1 MKNRAGIRI
10 PQGISRIRT
19 SAERDKSVYVRYAA
33 VDLSRSGKGYS
44 GGKEGAVGGIR
55 EFEVKAEIEPVFPS
69 VHDLRNIKLHVNA
82 SFRERRRSCAV
93 ILRRKNA
100 ARQRILSFYIIY
112 YLRVNVN
119 TDAKI
124 YR

>member
-1 MKNRAGIRI
+1 MRRHF
-10 PQGISRIRT
+10 
-19 SAERDKSVYVRYAA
+19 AE
-33 VDLSRSGKGYS
+33 
-44 GGKEGAVGGIR
+44 
-55 EFEVKAEIEPVFPS
+55 
-69 VHDLRNIKLHVNA
+69 
-82 SFRERRRSCAV
+82 
-93 ILRRKNA
+93 KNA